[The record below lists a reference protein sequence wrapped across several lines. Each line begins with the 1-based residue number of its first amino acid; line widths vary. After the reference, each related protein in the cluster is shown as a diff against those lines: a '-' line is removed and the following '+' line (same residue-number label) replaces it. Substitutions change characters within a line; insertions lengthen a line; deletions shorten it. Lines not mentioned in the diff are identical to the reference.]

1 MPRCII
7 LEIREKL
14 NELFVKDKRLKIALI
29 IGLIGVLILAG
40 SEIIPNKSSSTDE
53 KETSSYQDYIDSLE
67 DDTEEILSSIHGAG
81 KCKVMITIRESDE
94 SIFAKN
100 SDVSSSNGS
109 FSEKHEYVLNDGSN
123 GDEPILLKQSM
134 PKIQGVVIV
143 CEGGDNSVVRE
154 NIMSAVTSLFDV
166 SSAKISIS
174 KLG

>member
-1 MPRCII
+1 M
-7 LEIREKL
+7 EIKEKF
-14 NELFVKDKRLKIALI
+14 NELFVKDKRLKIAVI

-40 SEIIPNKSSSTDE
+40 TEIIPSKSSNNGDS
-53 KETSSYQDYIDSLE
+53 KNETSYQEYIDSLE
-67 DDTEEILSSIHGAG
+67 TDTEEILSSIKGAG
-81 KCKVMITIRESDE
+81 KCKVMITIKESDE
-94 SIFAKN
+94 SVFAKN
-100 SDVSSSNGS
+100 SDISSSNGS

-154 NIMSAVTSLFDV
+154 SIMSAVTSLFDV
-166 SSAKISIS
+166 SSTKISIS